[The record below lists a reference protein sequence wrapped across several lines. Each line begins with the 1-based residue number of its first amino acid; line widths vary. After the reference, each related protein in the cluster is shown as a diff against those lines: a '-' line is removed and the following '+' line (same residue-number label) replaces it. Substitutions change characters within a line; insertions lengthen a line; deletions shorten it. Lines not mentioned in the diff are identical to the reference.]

1 MKRTYHPTQDF
12 RNGSQDII
20 PASKTRIFENEHS
33 HKFES
38 REIETYN
45 IPSQFQKFDEASSN
59 IKVENITS
67 SQVKVESN
75 ILDTKMDIDD
85 IYSSDVKEDDMMNID
100 SLSNQ
105 QTIPNEHELNMNE
118 LFSAEIQ
125 NRIHSLRRFTKLLP
139 YMDDANK
146 KILFDHLR
154 KLLYN
159 EQDKDVK
166 ILVIILL
173 GKLALD
179 PIINCGTVLE
189 DFMNQMESNS
199 TELKCRIYDTII
211 KILQTR
217 FESIL
222 QMPKLKDTLKFLCI
236 KVTNELT
243 DSHYSI
249 RSSCISLLASL
260 APIIKLMQGQTKFT
274 EQEYLNETQI
284 QTIIHDFG
292 KDSDPRVR
300 SSALKSLLQL
310 HNCGY
315 KLDLSLY
322 SLCVACLTDDYEEV
336 RIEALSLIWVL
347 SSLYSER
354 TMQLD
359 DRSTQVL
366 RLIDDAFIKICDM
379 VCDESVKVR
388 SKACNIMG
396 SYKLVEDSIL
406 LSTLSQQVISHGK
419 PRKPMF
425 KKSRYI
431 PTPEGDIDVESTEF
445 RLLKSSA
452 NGAFIHGLEDAFQDV
467 RNAAID
473 SICELSMHN
482 QKFSK
487 RAVEFLVDMFQD
499 EIDFVRLNSII
510 SLRKIGTLQP
520 IELDS
525 ELLQITLSV
534 LNDADPIVRESTHGM
549 LGVARITSPELI
561 PSFIKDLLA
570 SMSRYPE
577 DQLSIYQ
584 CFREFGSVHGEYI
597 EKFIPKFFKME
608 SSYISKEINQNA
620 PEHIGNLILAFNASV
635 SNPKILSILPKYAF
649 RHYEYLRD
657 KFPNCFPEVKIPGDA
672 PRQSIRINADDNTQ
686 LFMNQTIKMVF
697 SMGNFF
703 KTGDFKAALRV
714 AKVCTNNLKY
724 ISHVPSLSGNAIFI
738 IMYLDCVKI
747 IIQIKQNYLEA
758 NSFTTAVDT
767 AARLLSLS
775 YIMEHR
781 LIGLSVTSKTFVVYL
796 RVLANI
802 VWIFGCLIDANNSQ
816 VLPLLSKKGLLK
828 SFIKRVSDL
837 QKKFERDNF
846 LSKDLGKLQTKLN
859 KASISP
865 TIENIMSLFDY
876 IMDYNLIDIDLSD
889 DVKRSEATIIKP
901 VSNPDQPLEFQ
912 SEFPFT
918 INIEAELRNVID
930 ATSVAVQVIFPDQT
944 IEHFRPPSA
953 DFVVTET
960 DKLHLRTQIDISQPA
975 WTESCYI
982 QLKIVRDFEPDI
994 PEMDQ
999 HIMRQCVNGNIY
1011 GSTYEKTID
1020 LSEPV
1025 KYHIWP
1031 RDLLSKRI
1039 R

>member
-12 RNGSQDII
+12 RQNII
-20 PASKTRIFENEHS
+20 PAKTQAFEYEADDISSSVS
-33 HKFES
+33 HIQKFEDL
-38 REIETYN
+38 N
-45 IPSQFQKFDEASSN
+45 EALSN
-59 IKVENITS
+59 IKVENTTS
-67 SQVKVESN
+67 SRVKEKSN
-75 ILDTKMDIDD
+75 VLDAKMDIDD
-85 IYSSDVKEDDMMNID
+85 ISSFDVKGDDMMNID

-105 QTIPNEHELNMNE
+105 QTIPNEHELNMTE
-118 LFSAEIQ
+118 LFSAEVR

-146 KILFDHLR
+146 KTLFDYLR

-179 PIINCGTVLE
+179 PIINYSIVLE
-189 DFMNQMESNS
+189 EFMDQMQSNS
-199 TELKCRIYDTII
+199 TELKCKIYDTIVR
-211 KILQTR
+211 ILQTR
-217 FESIL
+217 FENIL
-222 QMPKLKDTLKFLCI
+222 QMPKLNTILKFLCV
-236 KVTNELT
+236 KATNELT

-260 APIIKLMQGQTKFT
+260 APIIIRVKSMRGQAKFT
-274 EQEYLNETQI
+274 EQEYLDETQI
-284 QTIIHDFG
+284 QTIIRDFG

-300 SSALKSLLQL
+300 SNALKALLQL
-310 HNCGY
+310 HNCDY

-322 SLCVACLTDDYEEV
+322 NLCVACLTDDYEEV

-347 SSLYSER
+347 SSIYPER
-354 TMQLD
+354 TVQLD
-359 DRSTQVL
+359 DKITQVF

-388 SKACNIMG
+388 SKN
-396 SYKLVEDSIL
+396 L
-406 LSTLSQQVISHGK
+406 LNQVGLLFQTGIQQVISHGK

-431 PTPEGDIDVESTEF
+431 PNPEGDIDVESAEV

-473 SICELSMHN
+473 SICELSMQN

-499 EIDFVRLNSII
+499 EIDFVRLNSIT

-561 PSFIKDLLA
+561 PPFIKELLA

-584 CFREFGSVHGEYI
+584 CFREFGSAHGEYI

-608 SSYISKEINQNA
+608 SSYISKEINQNDRG
-620 PEHIGNLILAFNASV
+620 HIGNLILAFNASI

-657 KFPNCFPEVKIPGDA
+657 KYPNCFPEVKIPGDA
-672 PRQSIRINADDNTQ
+672 PRQSIRVNADDNTQ
-686 LFMNQTIKMVF
+686 SFMNQTIKMVF

-703 KTGDFKAALRV
+703 KTGDFKSALRI

-724 ISHVPSLSGNAIFI
+724 ISHVPSLSGSAIFI
-738 IMYLDCVKI
+738 IMYLDCVKT
-747 IIQIKQNYLEA
+747 IIQTKQNYLEA
-758 NSFTTAVDT
+758 STFTTAADT
-767 AARLLSLS
+767 AARLLSSS
-775 YIMEHR
+775 YIMEYK
-781 LIGLSVTSKTFVVYL
+781 LIGLSVPTKTFVIYL

-802 VWIFGCLIDANNSQ
+802 VWIFGCLTESNNGQGLSF
-816 VLPLLSKKGLLK
+816 LSKKGLLK

-837 QKKFERDNF
+837 QRKIERDNF
-846 LSKDLGKLQTKLN
+846 LSKSLTKLQTKLN
-859 KASISP
+859 KASVSP
-865 TIENIMSLFDY
+865 TIENMMSLFDY

-889 DVKRSEATIIKP
+889 EVKRSEATIVKP
-901 VSNPDQPLEFQ
+901 VSNLDQPLEFQ
-912 SEFPFT
+912 SEFPST
-918 INIEAELRNVID
+918 INIEAELRNIVD
-930 ATSVAVQVIFPDQT
+930 TTSVAIQVIFPDQS

-953 DFVVTET
+953 DFVIAEM
-960 DKLHLRTQIDISQPA
+960 DKLQLRTQIDISQPA
-975 WTESCYI
+975 WTEPCYI
-982 QLKIVRDFEPDI
+982 QLKVVCEFEPDI
-994 PEMDQ
+994 PELDQ
-999 HIMRQCVNGNIY
+999 HIMRQSVDGNIS
-1011 GSTYEKTID
+1011 GNTSENTID

-1025 KYHIWP
+1025 KYYIWP

>member
-1 MKRTYHPTQDF
+1 MSTQNPYVQNETYDIPSDASH
-12 RNGSQDII
+12 SQ
-20 PASKTRIFENEHS
+20 KFEN
-33 HKFES
+33 S
-38 REIETYN
+38 RITS
-45 IPSQFQKFDEASSN
+45 PD
-59 IKVENITS
+59 IKVEKFIKIEKS
-67 SQVKVESN
+67 DVS
-75 ILDTKMDIDD
+75 LDTQMDIDD
-85 IYSSDVKEDDMMNID
+85 TFPSDAKGDDMMNID
-100 SLSNQ
+100 TVPPPSNQ
-105 QTIPNEHELNMNE
+105 PAIPNEHELNME
-118 LFSAEIQ
+118 DLTSEKLQ
-125 NRIHSLRRFTKLLP
+125 VRIHVLRRFTKLFP
-139 YMDDANK
+139 YMHDSKKESLYDD
-146 KILFDHLR
+146 LR
-154 KLLYN
+154 NLLDTEY
-159 EQDKDVK
+159 DKDVK

-179 PIINCGTVLE
+179 PIVNCGKVLE
-189 DFMNQMESNS
+189 DFINQMQSNS
-199 TELKCRIYDTII
+199 TELKCKIYDTII
-211 KILQTR
+211 RILQAR
-217 FESIL
+217 IENVL
-222 QMPKLKDTLKFLCI
+222 QMPKLNNALKFLCARVI
-236 KVTNELT
+236 NELT

-249 RSSCISLLASL
+249 RSSCISLLASI
-260 APIIKLMQGQTKFT
+260 APIIIRVKLMQEHSK
-274 EQEYLNETQI
+274 EQEYLNESQI
-284 QTIIHDFG
+284 QTIIRDFG
-292 KDSDPRVR
+292 EDPDPRVR
-300 SSALKSLLQL
+300 SSALKALLQL
-310 HNCGY
+310 YNCGY
-315 KLDLSLY
+315 KLDMSLY
-322 SLCVACLTDDYEEV
+322 KLCVACLTDDYEEV

-347 SSLYSER
+347 SSIHHER
-354 TMQLD
+354 KLND
-359 DRSTQVL
+359 GST

-396 SYKLVEDSIL
+396 RYKLVEDPIL

-431 PTPEGDIDVESTEF
+431 PTPEGDIDVESAEV

-452 NGAFIHGLEDAFQDV
+452 NGAFIHGLEDSFQDV

-534 LNDADPIVRESTHGM
+534 LNDADPIVRESAHGM
-549 LGVARITSPELI
+549 LGVVRITSPELI
-561 PSFIKDLLA
+561 PSFIKDLMA

-584 CFREFGSVHGEYI
+584 CFRDF

-672 PRQSIRINADDNTQ
+672 PRQSIRVNADDNTQ
-686 LFMNQTIKMVF
+686 SFMNQTITMVF
-697 SMGNFF
+697 SMGNLF

-714 AKVCTNNLKY
+714 IKVCTNNLKY
-724 ISHVPSLSGNAIFI
+724 ISRVPSLSGNAIFI
-738 IMYLDCVKI
+738 TMYLDCVQT
-747 IIQIKQNYLEA
+747 IIQAKQSYFEA
-758 NSFTTAVDT
+758 NSFTTAQDI
-767 AARLLSLS
+767 AARLLAFS

-781 LIGLSVTSKTFVVYL
+781 FIGLSIPSKTFVVYL

-802 VWIFGCLIDANNSQ
+802 AWIFGCLTEANNSQ
-816 VLPLLSKKGLLK
+816 GLSLLSKKGLLQF
-828 SFIKRVSDL
+828 FIKRVSDL
-837 QKKFERDNF
+837 QRKFERDSF
-846 LSKDLGKLQTKLN
+846 LLKDLEKLQKKLV
-859 KASISP
+859 KASLSP
-865 TIENIMSLFDY
+865 TIENVISLFDF
-876 IMDYNLIDIDLSD
+876 IMDYNLIDIELSD
-889 DVKRSEATIIKP
+889 DIKRSEATIIRP
-901 VSNPDQPLEFQ
+901 VSNPDLPLEFP

-918 INIEAELRNVID
+918 IFIEAELRNVVD
-930 ATSVAVQVIFPDQT
+930 ATSTAVQVIFPDQI

-953 DFVVTET
+953 DFVHTEP

-975 WTESCYI
+975 WS
-982 QLKIVRDFEPDI
+982 VRDFEPDI
-994 PEMDQ
+994 PELDQ
-999 HIMRQCVNGNIY
+999 HIMRQSINNGNIN
-1011 GSTYEKTID
+1011 GSISENTID

-1025 KYHIWP
+1025 KYYIWP
-1031 RDLLSKRI
+1031 RDSSSKRI